1 MTRILIACSL
11 MACLTALSVAANGV
25 GDRVDNFKLLDHRG
39 DSHELHYLSDMKA
52 VVLMSHTNG
61 CEAVAG
67 DIERFEALA
76 GEYADQDVEFLM
88 INA

>member
-1 MTRILIACSL
+1 MTCKSIACSL
-11 MACLTALSVAANGV
+11 AACLAALNVAANGV

-39 DSHELHYLSDMKA
+39 NSHELHYLSDMKA
-52 VVLMSHTNG
+52 VVLMSHTSG

-76 GEYADQDVEFLM
+76 AEYADHGV
-88 INA
+88 